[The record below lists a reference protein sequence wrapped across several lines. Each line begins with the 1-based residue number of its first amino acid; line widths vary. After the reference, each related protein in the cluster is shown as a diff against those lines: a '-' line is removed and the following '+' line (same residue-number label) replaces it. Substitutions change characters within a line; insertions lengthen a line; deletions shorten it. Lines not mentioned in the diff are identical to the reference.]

1 MLGNIEAMKINR
13 GFTLVELLIVIV
25 VIAILAAITI
35 VAYSNIQSRARAST
49 ALTTANS
56 AIKKAHAYN
65 AETANYPVIS
75 TDLTGAASNTTYRL
89 TGATFVAAMGTTAPA
104 APTSLTFYKCGTGAT
119 PTPTPTTV
127 AGITTPTG
135 VRIDYFNYTTTS
147 TNSVSAGVTSGT
159 VGTYNVGCVV
169 NN

>member
-1 MLGNIEAMKINR
+1 MKLNR

-35 VAYSNIQSRARAST
+35 VAYNGIQTRARAST

-56 AIKKAHAYN
+56 AIKKIHIYN
-65 AETANYPVIS
+65 ADQAGYPVIS
-75 TDLTGAASNTTYRL
+75 TDLTGASADSMPYKL
-89 TGATFVAAMGTTAPA
+89 TGVTFVAAMGTTAPA
-104 APTSLTFYKCGTGAT
+104 KPTSVTFYKCGTGASA
-119 PTPTPTTV
+119 PAPTTV

-135 VRIDYFNYTTTS
+135 VRIDYYNYSTS
-147 TNSVSAGVTSGT
+147 STSSLSAGVIAPSI
-159 VGTYNVGCVV
+159 VGTYNVGCVI